1 MVVRDLNQVVEYIIA
16 LYDTAIKGFL
26 KGNYLFTPLESDVIK
41 CTVLKEFYYHATLKH
56 TYISARRQFQIF
68 R

>member
-1 MVVRDLNQVVEYIIA
+1 VVVLDLNQVVENIVA
-16 LYDTAIKGFL
+16 FYDTAIKGFL
-26 KGNYLFTPLESDVIK
+26 KGNYLFTHFESDVIK
-41 CTVLKEFYYHATLKH
+41 RTALKEFYYYATLKH